1 MPIARTFR
9 SQSPGLKS
17 RATDGRPYRGF
28 PGKSLKS
35 GGRPWVARDFNPG
48 RAILAISLLLALSL
62 LLGCRDQ
69 PSQPHASLSLA
80 SALRAADDRGYA
92 KALAPREFHFPADH
106 GPHPEFRTEWWYYTG
121 NLATA
126 EGRRFGFQLTF
137 FRSGLAPASPERASA
152 WATRQAWLAH
162 FTVTDVEG
170 KQFHSFERWSRGA
183 VGLAGAQAAPF
194 KVWVKDWT
202 AEGSPVFPM
211 HLKAAEGDV
220 AIDLLLQAGKP
231 PVLQGERGLS
241 RKGAE
246 PGNASYYYSLTRMPT
261 AGSVRVGG
269 ERFAVTGDSWMDR
282 EWSTSS
288 LAADQVG
295 WDWFAL
301 QLADGSDLMLYRL
314 RRRDGSIEP
323 ASSGTAIAPDGS
335 SRPLSLADFQVESG
349 GEWRSPRGGAQDRA
363 RYPARWRIRVPKEGL
378 DLDVRPLL
386 ADQELDV
393 SIRYWEGAVEIAGS
407 RRGAPVRGHGYV
419 ELTGYGGTR

>member
-1 MPIARTFR
+1 MPRLR
-9 SQSPGLKS
+9 S
-17 RATDGRPYRGF
+17 
-28 PGKSLKS
+28 
-35 GGRPWVARDFNPG
+35 
-48 RAILAISLLLALSL
+48 AILLLAIAVAFTS
-62 LLGCRDQ
+62 CQ
-69 PSQPHASLSLA
+69 EPASQPRASLSLA
-80 SALRAADDRGYA
+80 GALHAADDRGYA
-92 KALAPREFHFPADH
+92 RALAPREFHFPADH

-137 FRSGLAPASPERASA
+137 FRSALAPAAPERASA

-183 VGLAGAQAAPF
+183 VGLAGAQAEPF
-194 KVWVKDWT
+194 RVWVKDWT
-202 AEGSPVFPM
+202 AEGAPVFPM

-220 AIDLLLQAGKP
+220 AIDLLLQPGKP
-231 PVLQGERGLS
+231 PVLQGEQGLS

-261 AGSVRVGG
+261 AGSVRMGG

-314 RRRDGSIEP
+314 RRRDGSVAP

-335 SRPLSLADFQVESG
+335 SRPLGLADFQVESS
-349 GEWRSPRGGAQDRA
+349 GEWRSPRSAV
-363 RYPARWRIRVPKEGL
+363 RYPARWHVRIPSEGL

-393 SIRYWEGAVEIAGS
+393 SIRYWEGAVEVAGS